1 MTLRLNQV
9 PGTGH
14 AGMARWCI
22 TDDAGAPLGE
32 VYASNRASW
41 EAVGGPVSFETRYVV
56 TIGEMQ
62 LTGPTLARTMRA
74 LAAVLEHSA
83 GYVIDPT
90 VPDGSDALCL
100 RVIPEGQR
108 STIRLD
114 PTSTP
119 IDGVPIVTRPLTRPL
134 TPPVKEY
141 RTA

>member
-1 MTLRLNQV
+1 VTLRLNQV

-14 AGMARWCI
+14 GGMARWGI

-41 EAVGGPVSFETRYVV
+41 EATDGPVTYETRYVV

-90 VPDGSDALCL
+90 VPEESDTLCL
-100 RVIPEGQR
+100 RVIPEGHQ

-114 PTSTP
+114 EAATTP
-119 IDGVPIVTRPLTRPL
+119 IDGIAVVAVGR
-134 TPPVKEY
+134 TP
-141 RTA
+141 RR